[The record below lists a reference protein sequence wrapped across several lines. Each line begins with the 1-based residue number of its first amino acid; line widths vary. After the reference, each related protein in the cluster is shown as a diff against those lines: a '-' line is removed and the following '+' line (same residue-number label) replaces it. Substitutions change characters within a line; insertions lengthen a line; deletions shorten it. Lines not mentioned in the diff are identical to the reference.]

1 MDTTANGQET
11 GSGLYSPTPYDDAFR
26 TMESECDDLLIPLV
40 NYFFNESYRSDA
52 VVTRLRN
59 EHFIEKPDGTEEKR
73 ITDSHF
79 GIRQDGKTK
88 LYHIECESSDYDG
101 SVLVRM
107 FEYTS
112 QIALD
117 GAERGRTTLRVSF
130 PCAGLLLLR
139 GGNKAPD
146 KAEVVISTPD
156 GEISY
161 NIPIIRR
168 ADIGV
173 DEIFGKRLYFLIP
186 FYILNYEK
194 SLDSIDADEAKQE
207 ELLESYREIHRR
219 LSGDL
224 KERKL
229 SLFSFG
235 VIIEAMRRVAYNMM
249 SGHEGAQKKVGE
261 MMGGQIMDLEW
272 IRAWKE
278 AEAKGE
284 AKGRTEGEAKGKAE
298 AIAIFIT
305 DKREDGISEDV
316 IREKLMRLYKL
327 TDEDA
332 DGYLAKETNPV
343 AATV

>member
-1 MDTTANGQET
+1 M
-11 GSGLYSPTPYDDAFR
+11 
-26 TMESECDDLLIPLV
+26 
-40 NYFFNESYRSDA
+40 
-52 VVTRLRN
+52 
-59 EHFIEKPDGTEEKR
+59 
-73 ITDSHF
+73 
-79 GIRQDGKTK
+79 
-88 LYHIECESSDYDG
+88 
-101 SVLVRM
+101 
-107 FEYTS
+107 
-112 QIALD
+112 
-117 GAERGRTTLRVSF
+117 
-130 PCAGLLLLR
+130 
-139 GGNKAPD
+139 
-146 KAEVVISTPD
+146 
-156 GEISY
+156 
-161 NIPIIRR
+161 
-168 ADIGV
+168 
-173 DEIFGKRLYFLIP
+173 
-186 FYILNYEK
+186 NYEK

-249 SGHEGAQKKVGE
+249 SGHEGARKKVGE

-298 AIAIFIT
+298 AIAIFIA